1 MVKIFFHTYQEVRS
15 YYPGNSFCNILK
27 IPVIIGG
34 YTPLYKNGD
43 FSEKKEREYARICAR
58 VRVLINV

>member
-34 YTPLYKNGD
+34 YTPLCKNGD
-43 FSEKKEREYARICAR
+43 FSEKRKRICAYMR
-58 VRVLINV
+58 VCTCTINV